1 MNTIPFRVASYN
13 SLGLS
18 LDSFTIGK
26 MNCWLLLSLLD
37 WFVYCPIETMQEGVR
52 AQAIPVC
59 KAIHTVGNSG
69 GSGIFIPRMLFLAF
83 YFDFLKW
90 KSRPTGHRCSGGV
103 ALCSNDV
110 YFINVMCHVQQ
121 MTFSH
126 EWVRT
131 VHLGR
136 SRRHHHLFFD
146 FWMCDNHF
154 WITPNFAIHCRTTVI
169 LFIANYPRYG
179 DRSRADLQSP

>member
-1 MNTIPFRVASYN
+1 MMNTIPFRVASYN

-52 AQAIPVC
+52 AQAIPIC
-59 KAIHTVGNSG
+59 KAINTVGNSG
-69 GSGIFIPRMLFLAF
+69 GSGIFILRMQFLAF

-103 ALCSNDV
+103 AQCSNDV
-110 YFINVMCHVQQ
+110 YFITVDVPYVLCATNDFQSRMGQDRSSVVVDVIII
-121 MTFSH
+121 FS
-126 EWVRT
+126 
-131 VHLGR
+131 
-136 SRRHHHLFFD
+136 
-146 FWMCDNHF
+146 WMPPQHF
-154 WITPNFAIHCRTTVI
+154 WNTLIAIHCPTVI

-179 DRSRADLQSP
+179 DRLPAELRSP